1 MRIKTHPALG
11 PTNGGRVTFTFNG
24 DVFEGVEGEPIA
36 FALWAAG
43 VRTLGRGERGGEPR
57 GIYCGIGHCYSCRV
71 TVDGEA
77 DVRACIAP
85 LRAGMTVRSQEPP
98 EAGR

>member
-1 MRIKTHPALG
+1 MSE
-11 PTNGGRVTFTFNG
+11 RVTFTFNG
-24 DVFEGVEGEPIA
+24 KVFRGVEGEPIA

-43 VRTLGRGERGGEPR
+43 VRTLGHSDRHGKPR
-57 GIYCGIGHCYSCRV
+57 GIYCGIGHCYNCRV

-85 LRAGMTVRSQEPP
+85 LRSGMRVWSQEPP
-98 EAGR
+98 DAGR